1 MQELKIKIPIPP
13 RTKKNSQR
21 IVKTK
26 NGGHCILPSKQ
37 YTQYEKDAMWF
48 IPGGE
53 TIKHPVNVK
62 AVFYMDTRRRVD
74 LVNLQEALLDVL
86 VRAGLLEDDNCTIVA
101 SMDGSRVLYDKE
113 RPRTEVIITEA
124 KKAEAIIDDITA
136 ERYEIAKILSENF
149 TPAEYDDSDFEW
161 CAYQL
166 QMAGYH
172 KQ

>member
-113 RPRTEVIITEA
+113 HPRTEIT
-124 KKAEAIIDDITA
+124 ITA
-136 ERYEIAKILSENF
+136 TKGEK
-149 TPAEYDDSDFEW
+149 
-161 CAYQL
+161 
-166 QMAGYH
+166 
-172 KQ
+172 